1 MNYQKPYRVHQPPKN
16 NNLWQV
22 LAIVAIALVLSLAI
36 ALAWQ
41 KVSGDSGDPVPASA
55 PSQPA
60 SSRAEEPASQ
70 ASSEQASSV
79 EASSQA
85 SSAPESAQE
94 SSAPQNDAAYG
105 EPLPETERVRSDY
118 FDDAVFVGDSITSG
132 ISLYQ
137 IMDNADVL
145 ADTGVN
151 FDTIYTKESV
161 RQEDGTRIPIMD
173 ALAQKQYA
181 KVYVMLGGNE
191 VGGDSEE
198 FFLARY
204 GSVLDDIKAM
214 QPNAIIYVQSMLP
227 VTRNNNYGLD
237 NAKIDQFN
245 QALMGL
251 CAEKEVYY
259 LNVAECM
266 KDENGM
272 LPDEA
277 SPADGMH
284 FGPDYY
290 SKWFE
295 YLKRHTVA

>member
-1 MNYQKPYRVHQPPKN
+1 MSYQKPYRVHQRPRNKN
-16 NNLWQV
+16 NFWQV

-41 KVSGDSGDPVPASA
+41 KVSGDAGDPA
-55 PSQPA
+55 PVVS
-60 SSRAEEPASQ
+60 SSRPESSSEMESSSSQ
-70 ASSEQASSV
+70 EQASSS
-79 EASSQA
+79 E
-85 SSAPESAQE
+85 SAPPSSSSEEQAPAQGSE
-94 SSAPQNDAAYG
+94 VYG
-105 EPLPETERVRSDY
+105 QALPETERVRSDY

-137 IMDNADVL
+137 IMENADVL

-161 RQEDGTRIPIMD
+161 RQEDGTRIPIME
-173 ALAQKQYA
+173 ALGQKQYA

-191 VGGDSEE
+191 VRGDSEE
-198 FFLARY
+198 FFIARY
-204 GSVLDDIKAM
+204 GAVLDDIKEL

-227 VTRNNNYGLD
+227 VTQNNNYNLD
-237 NAKIDQFN
+237 NTKIDQFN
-245 QALMGL
+245 QALMEL
-251 CAEKEVYY
+251 CGEKQVYY

-295 YLKRHTVA
+295 YLKRHTVAS

>member
-1 MNYQKPYRVHQPPKN
+1 MWPSPWCSP
-16 NNLWQV
+16 WPSPG
-22 LAIVAIALVLSLAI
+22 LAEGLR
-36 ALAWQ
+36 
-41 KVSGDSGDPVPASA
+41 DSGDPVPASA
-55 PSQPA
+55 SSQPV

-70 ASSEQASSV
+70 ASSEQASSA

-191 VGGDSEE
+191 VGGR
-198 FFLARY
+198 F
-204 GSVLDDIKAM
+204 GGI
-214 QPNAIIYVQSMLP
+214 LP
-227 VTRNNNYGLD
+227 RPLRLRAGRHQGH
-237 NAKIDQFN
+237 AAQRHH
-245 QALMGL
+245 L
-251 CAEKEVYY
+251 CPVDAAGDPQQQ
-259 LNVAECM
+259 LRPGQRQ
-266 KDENGM
+266 D
-272 LPDEA
+272 
-277 SPADGMH
+277 
-284 FGPDYY
+284 
-290 SKWFE
+290 
-295 YLKRHTVA
+295 